1 MMKPFCVLPFVQFST
16 TVSGDYQA
24 CCIAKQQKEN
34 IIDISPLEF
43 FNSEHMK
50 QLRYDMLK
58 KGMSPLIQDTC
69 YKCLINEQNTGNSKR
84 LQNLYTTRDD
94 KVDVLKQSTLKKISE
109 NKDVDL
115 TPTDMDSFKIKI
127 FGNLCNLKCTMCNP
141 NASSKIAAEFK
152 KYGEW
157 NKPAIINPSKHMNM
171 NKFLDDLKIVL
182 PTTNQIEIVGGEPFL
197 YPETF
202 DLVNWIVENDLA
214 KNLEIRFVTN
224 GMTENFDLFSLFK
237 YFKQVTVMFSVDG
250 FGKKDEYI
258 RTGTNWEE
266 KVMLMK
272 NVAQIPKVK
281 MSFSTTTQLLNI
293 GYLDEIHDF
302 IKKTFGITP
311 RLNNGLSFPNWAR
324 AVNVPKD
331 IANKYLKRY
340 ENKQFNNKPYHIK
353 TLLNDKERKH
363 HLFEYAIKR
372 YKQFDERRNTNLLD
386 VYPEFEAYY

>member
-1 MMKPFCVLPFVQFST
+1 MKPFCVLPYVQFST

-43 FNSEHMK
+43 FNSNHMK
-50 QLRYDMLK
+50 QLRYDMLQENI
-58 KGMSPLIQDTC
+58 SPLIKDTC
-69 YKCLINEQNTGNSKR
+69 YKCIINEKNTGNSKR

-94 KVDVLKQSTLKKISE
+94 KVGVLKQSTLKNISE
-109 NKDVDL
+109 NKDVNL

-157 NKPAIINPSKHMNM
+157 NKPAIINPSNHMDM
-171 NKFLDDLKIVL
+171 NKFLNDLKIVL

-202 DLVNWIVENDLA
+202 ELVNWIVENDLA

-224 GMTENFDLFSLFK
+224 GLSENFDLFSLFK

-302 IKKTFGITP
+302 ITNTFGITP
-311 RLNNGLSFPNWAR
+311 RLNNSLSFPNWAR
-324 AVNVPKD
+324 AVNVPKK

-340 ENKQFNNKPYHIK
+340 ENKRFNNKPYHIK
-353 TLLNDKERKH
+353 TLSNDKERHH

-372 YKQFDERRNTNLLD
+372 YKQFDKRRNTNLLD

>member
-1 MMKPFCVLPFVQFST
+1 MKPFCVLPYVQFST

-43 FNSEHMK
+43 FNSNHMK
-50 QLRYDMLK
+50 QLRYDMLQENI
-58 KGMSPLIQDTC
+58 SPLIKDTC
-69 YKCLINEQNTGNSKR
+69 YKCIINEKNTGNSKR

-94 KVDVLKQSTLKKISE
+94 KVGVLKQSTLKNISE
-109 NKDVDL
+109 NKDVNL

-141 NASSKIAAEFK
+141 N
-152 KYGEW
+152 GEW
-157 NKPAIINPSKHMNM
+157 NKPAIINPSKHMDM
-171 NKFLDDLKIVL
+171 NKFLNDLKIVL

-202 DLVNWIVENDLA
+202 ELVNWIVENDLA

-302 IKKTFGITP
+302 ITNTFGITP
-311 RLNNGLSFPNWAR
+311 RLNNSLSFPNWAR
-324 AVNVPKD
+324 AVNVPKK

-340 ENKQFNNKPYHIK
+340 ENKRFNNKPYHIK
-353 TLLNDKERKH
+353 TLSNDKERHH

-372 YKQFDERRNTNLLD
+372 YKQFDKRRNTNLLD

>member
-1 MMKPFCVLPFVQFST
+1 
-16 TVSGDYQA
+16 
-24 CCIAKQQKEN
+24 
-34 IIDISPLEF
+34 
-43 FNSEHMK
+43 
-50 QLRYDMLK
+50 
-58 KGMSPLIQDTC
+58 
-69 YKCLINEQNTGNSKR
+69 
-84 LQNLYTTRDD
+84 
-94 KVDVLKQSTLKKISE
+94 
-109 NKDVDL
+109 
-115 TPTDMDSFKIKI
+115 
-127 FGNLCNLKCTMCNP
+127 
-141 NASSKIAAEFK
+141 
-152 KYGEW
+152 
-157 NKPAIINPSKHMNM
+157 
-171 NKFLDDLKIVL
+171 
-182 PTTNQIEIVGGEPFL
+182 
-197 YPETF
+197 
-202 DLVNWIVENDLA
+202 
-214 KNLEIRFVTN
+214 
-224 GMTENFDLFSLFK
+224 
-237 YFKQVTVMFSVDG
+237 MFSVDG

-302 IKKTFGITP
+302 IIKTFGITP

-353 TLLNDKERKH
+353 TLSNDKERQH
-363 HLFEYAIKR
+363 HQFEYAIKR

>member
-1 MMKPFCVLPFVQFST
+1 MKPFCVLPYVQFST

-43 FNSEHMK
+43 FNSNHMK
-50 QLRYDMLK
+50 QLRYDMLQENI
-58 KGMSPLIQDTC
+58 SPLIKDTC
-69 YKCLINEQNTGNSKR
+69 YKCIINEKNTGNSKR

-94 KVDVLKQSTLKKISE
+94 KVGVLKQSTLKNISE
-109 NKDVDL
+109 NKDVNL

-157 NKPAIINPSKHMNM
+157 NKPAIINPSNHMDM
-171 NKFLDDLKIVL
+171 NKFLNDLKIVL

-202 DLVNWIVENDLA
+202 ELVNWIVENDLA

-302 IKKTFGITP
+302 ITNTFGITP
-311 RLNNGLSFPNWAR
+311 RLNNSLSFPNWAR
-324 AVNVPKD
+324 AVNVPKK

-340 ENKQFNNKPYHIK
+340 ENKRFNNKPYHIK
-353 TLLNDKERKH
+353 TLSNDKERHH

-372 YKQFDERRNTNLLD
+372 YKQFDKRRNTNLLD